1 MATEPPSDELAL
13 SAAGQ
18 ETSPQDEHLG
28 PFRAFLAFRS
38 SLGYTAATF
47 LNFLVA
53 STVLG
58 LVTLLGGLVFAGLEV
73 PTANALNSEYLAF
86 IYQLEA
92 QLTNATLAANVS
104 VGSDLY
110 NTLVNNYVLDPSAV
124 SNSWD
129 FHSFSAFLFSFEL
142 ITTIGAFGW
151 HTRAHAVPPLTRPAS
166 PGYGEIAPKTIGGR
180 LWLCLYSFLFIP
192 ATGLCLTAI
201 SVVILNLLE
210 QAIIYLDPD
219 LHTAWKSTRPV
230 PRVGAYLDNVKAA
243 LERVHRAFY
252 DDDAFESHLEEAQVG
267 SLGPGNTVNFPQFL
281 RLYATCGDETTQRLR
296 KFRHL
301 YISSIMVCLWL
312 MMGMFVFNAV
322 EGWGYLASFY
332 FCFVTLSTIG
342 LGDFYPSTRHGEDFH
357 FFFCVTG
364 LGLVAVLLNSIAEVV
379 GTFGGDPN
387 ARHEGVEDA
396 IRCVEFEQLVA
407 NKAAGVG
414 PAPKKITPKRDPVL
428 SPAALAANVQ
438 LAAAQM
444 ALSDAM
450 AGVRARDRE
459 RALITLMNACSSE
472 PWFIQTVSQYL
483 PPGLL
488 AGSGSASG
496 GQPVVK
502 VFARP
507 QSGKAAASQAIP
519 PYRPTY
525 SQLYEDEPGNL
536 SGAPREG
543 YPVYGERRGATG
555 RPLYDRDA
563 GSLAH
568 GPFPESAAT
577 LVGAAAAARAAA
589 LDAAAD
595 DRLAWDDPRSK
606 GSGTRDPAVPR
617 YREDRDT
624 NRL

>member
-1 MATEPPSDELAL
+1 MAQEPDAVPSEELAL
-13 SAAGQ
+13 SGSSPGEQPAQ
-18 ETSPQDEHLG
+18 EQLG
-28 PFRAFLAFRS
+28 PLRAFLAFRS
-38 SLGYTAATF
+38 RLNYTTATF
-47 LNFLVA
+47 LNFVLA
-53 STVLG
+53 ATVLG

-73 PTANALNSEYLAF
+73 PTANALNAEYLSF
-86 IYQLEA
+86 IYALEV

-110 NTLVNNYVLDPSAV
+110 NTLVGNYVLAPSSV
-124 SNSWD
+124 SNGWD

-142 ITTIGAFGW
+142 ITTI
-151 HTRAHAVPPLTRPAS
+151 
-166 PGYGEIAPKTIGGR
+166 GYGEIAPKTIGGR

-201 SVVILNLLE
+201 SIVILNLLE
-210 QAIIYLDPD
+210 QALIYMDPD

-230 PRVGAYLDNVKAA
+230 HRVGSHLDDVKAA
-243 LERVHRAFY
+243 LERVHRSFY
-252 DDDAFESHLEEAQVG
+252 EDDAFEAHLEEAQVG
-267 SLGPGNTVNFPQFL
+267 SLGPGNTISFPQFL

-301 YISSIMVCLWL
+301 YISSILACLWL

-322 EGWGYLASFY
+322 EGWGFLASFY

-342 LGDFYPSTRHGEDFH
+342 LGDFYPSTKHGEDFH

-387 ARHEGVEDA
+387 ATHEGVEDA
-396 IRCVEFEQLVA
+396 IRSVEFEQQVA
-407 NKAAGVG
+407 NRAAGVAIA
-414 PAPKKITPKRDPVL
+414 APKKITPKHDTVL
-428 SPAALAANVQ
+428 SPAAMAANIQ

-444 ALSDAM
+444 ALSDALS
-450 AGVRARDRE
+450 GVRARDRE

-472 PWFIQTVSQYL
+472 PWFIATVSQYL
-483 PPGLL
+483 PRGML
-488 AGSGSASG
+488 AGNGGGGSGP
-496 GQPVVK
+496 PVVK

-507 QSGKAAASQAIP
+507 PGGKASASQAIP

-543 YPVYGERRGATG
+543 YPLYGERRGANG
-555 RPLYDRDA
+555 RAMFDRNA
-563 GSLAH
+563 GSLGH
-568 GPFPESAAT
+568 GPFEESPAT
-577 LVGAAAAARAAA
+577 LVGAAAVAAAAAARNAA
-589 LDAAAD
+589 LDGAAD

-606 GSGTRDPAVPR
+606 GSGSRDPAVPR